1 MGRQVKQYL
10 QAKRS
15 LQHSDVYAY
24 RDRKKRKTEFRQL
37 WIIRI
42 SAVLRAAG
50 LSYNRFIGGLKK
62 ANVTLN
68 RKMLAELA
76 LNDAK
81 AFGKLME
88 IAKDKKH
95 YTRDFNMYV
104 IIVGCGRVGSELAK
118 LLSSRRAQ
126 CGGY

>member
-1 MGRQVKQYL
+1 MGRQV
-10 QAKRS
+10 QAVPSGQTFASAQRC
-15 LQHSDVYAY
+15 LRLPGPQ
-24 RDRKKRKTEFRQL
+24 KRKTEFRQL

-88 IAKDKKH
+88 IAK
-95 YTRDFNMYV
+95 
-104 IIVGCGRVGSELAK
+104 G
-118 LLSSRRAQ
+118 
-126 CGGY
+126 